1 MGVAWGM
8 SMDWSSAQMDVP
20 AHRWIAREGTGTP
33 LADTVQQEAAH
44 QWIARESTG
53 TPLADTM
60 QREVAHAP
68 EGALQVWRDD
78 EMEAYLTPVQCTI
91 YMIRRKHT
99 S

>member
-1 MGVAWGM
+1 
-8 SMDWSSAQMDVP
+8 MDVP

-60 QREVAHAP
+60 QREVAREPEVAHAP

-78 EMEAYLTPVQCTI
+78 EMEVYLTPFQRTI
-91 YMIRRKHT
+91 YIVRRKRT